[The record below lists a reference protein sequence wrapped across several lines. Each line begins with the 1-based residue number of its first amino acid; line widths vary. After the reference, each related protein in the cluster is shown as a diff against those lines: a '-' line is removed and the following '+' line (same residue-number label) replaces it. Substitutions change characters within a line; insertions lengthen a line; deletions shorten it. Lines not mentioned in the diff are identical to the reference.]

1 MRRGNVVLYD
11 CENCA
16 VGPTSISLTRITSF
30 NYFYFFSLLLFLT
43 SIIRSVAMHAF
54 VREGKGRQVRIFL
67 FVHEFKS

>member
-30 NYFYFFSLLLFLT
+30 NYDFFFVLLFLT